1 MDPVRLAP
9 PPVLTESSCLS
20 LVGMAGSGKS
30 TLGRMLARDLG
41 WAHVD
46 TDQLLEAYYGQALPD
61 LLHNFGLE
69 GFVEIESRVAAGIKL
84 CRTVI
89 STGGSVVYTAPA
101 VDRLRLLGPVVFLR
115 ISPESFRRRLGDEG
129 QRAFVRPESMSLD
142 EVYAQRQPLY
152 ENAADAV
159 LDTDEADPQ
168 TCLQQLTTWLGR

>member
-1 MDPVRLAP
+1 
-9 PPVLTESSCLS
+9 
-20 LVGMAGSGKS
+20 
-30 TLGRMLARDLG
+30 
-41 WAHVD
+41 
-46 TDQLLEAYYGQALPD
+46 
-61 LLHNFGLE
+61 
-69 GFVEIESRVAAGIKL
+69 
-84 CRTVI
+84 
-89 STGGSVVYTAPA
+89 